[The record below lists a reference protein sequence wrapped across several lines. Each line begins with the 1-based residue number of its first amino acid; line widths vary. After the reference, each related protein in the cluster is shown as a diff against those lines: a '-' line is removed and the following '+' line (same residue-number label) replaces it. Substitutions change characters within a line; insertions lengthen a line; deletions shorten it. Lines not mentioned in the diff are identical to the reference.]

1 MAQTE
6 SLISESMRAEIGVEG
21 APRSF
26 VVEAGHIRHFATAIE
41 DTNPLY
47 SDDAYARSTPY
58 GGIIAPP
65 TFFRATGYA
74 LPGPGGRRAAPQGP
88 PAQARPGA
96 GGPPAG
102 GTGLDGG
109 SEWEFVQPIRPGDVI
124 TAVSKLVD
132 LQERQGRA
140 GAMII
145 RRTETVYTNQLG
157 EVVAKGWGT
166 SLTQYRREQS

>member
-6 SLISESMRAEIGVEG
+6 SMISEEMRAEIGVEG

-26 VVEAGHIRHFATAIE
+26 VIEAGHIRHFATAIE
-41 DTNPLY
+41 DANPIY
-47 SDDAYARSTPY
+47 ADEAYARNTPY
-58 GGIIAPP
+58 GGVIAPP

-74 LPGPGGRRAAPQGP
+74 LPGPGSRRAAAPQGP
-88 PAQARPGA
+88 AARQA

-109 SEWEFVQPIRPGDVI
+109 SEWEFFKPVRPGDVI

-157 EVVAKGWGT
+157 ELVAKGWGT
-166 SLTQYRREQS
+166 SLTQYRREQA